1 MPEVTHYRIRGEVK
15 REDGT
20 VFKNYTPLIYTS
32 QKECIEMV
40 LSLNRQNDRR
50 SVPVYHFVEEFSSEK
65 EGIRTIVRP

>member
-1 MPEVTHYRIRGEVK
+1 MSEVIHYRIRWEMK

-32 QKECIEMV
+32 EKECNEMV
-40 LSLNRQNDRR
+40 KSLNKQNDRR

-65 EGIRTIVRP
+65 KK